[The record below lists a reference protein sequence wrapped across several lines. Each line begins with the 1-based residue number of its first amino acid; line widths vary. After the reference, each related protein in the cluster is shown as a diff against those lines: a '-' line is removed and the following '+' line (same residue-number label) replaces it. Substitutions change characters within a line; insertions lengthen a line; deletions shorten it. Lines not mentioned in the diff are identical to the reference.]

1 MRLIPIVAAW
11 SLGAG
16 AFLLPAAA
24 VAGETPRFEPAA
36 PTIAPA
42 APTIT
47 PAAPTIAP
55 AAPTIAPVAPAS
67 VRNWSP
73 ESSPTGSTNSGSI
86 STETAAAHNGML
98 RTYCM
103 VCHNDRMKTGNMSLA
118 GFDAGEAVADPAL
131 AERMVSKLRLGMM
144 PPPGARRPAE
154 DLLGEVA
161 ASLETQLDAS
171 AEENPN
177 PGRRSFQRLNRAE
190 YTAAIGD
197 LLDLPLDGAKYLPQD
212 TISAN
217 FDNIADVQ
225 LLSATLMDSYL
236 RAASDISHLAVG
248 DPDAVAAES
257 GYHVSRWAA
266 QLELVE
272 GAPYGTRGGTVVD
285 HVFPADGAYRFRV
298 AFHHETTGAIV
309 GSGSS
314 SLHTVD
320 TPEQVEISID
330 GERLALLDVGRWMHV
345 SDPDGVNLRS
355 EPVFVR
361 GGPRK
366 VAAVFLKHY
375 EGPVLDLISP
385 HDWSLAST
393 ATSRTY
399 GIHNVPHLRDLIIT
413 GPFEATGVSET
424 PSRKAIFTC
433 RPLSAEEARPCAE
446 KILSRLGRLAYRR
459 NPTERN
465 LKALMSLYDMGA
477 ASAGFEEGIRMGIE
491 GMLASPNFVFRIEEP
506 LDPREAEFGYRLTD
520 TDLASRLSFFL
531 WGTIPDHELLDAAEA
546 GQLSDPAGFETQVRR
561 MLADPRSEALAK
573 RFAYQWFRLQ
583 DLEKINPNVRLYP
596 DFYQQLKLAMVE
608 ETERFFHHL
617 VTEDKSVFDLFTA
630 DYTFVNDNLADH
642 YGMDGVAG
650 PEHRLVRYQNPNRRG
665 IFAHG
670 SMLTLTSHPYRTSAV
685 LRGKWVMEVLL
696 GSPPPPPPPNV
707 PDLDAGES
715 GETVRKLTARQALE
729 IHRDNPACRSCHRM
743 MDPIGL
749 ALEQFDV
756 TGRVRVK
763 DAGQPIDASG
773 EFYDGTPIRD
783 IGDLR
788 EALLK
793 RPTPLLR
800 TFTENL
806 MAYALGRRVEY
817 YDQPRIREIVREA
830 EAADHRM
837 SSFILGVATSP
848 AFQMKGGVEAETET
862 TVAAEH
868 AAEH

>member
-24 VAGETPRFEPAA
+24 VAGETPRSEPAA

-42 APTIT
+42 APTI
-47 PAAPTIAP
+47 
-55 AAPTIAPVAPAS
+55 AS

-86 STETAAAHNGML
+86 GTETAAAHNGML

-118 GFDAGEAVADPAL
+118 GFDAGEAVANPAL

-424 PSRKAIFTC
+424 PSRKAIFIC

-465 LKALMSLYDMGA
+465 LKALMSLYDTGA

-506 LDPREAEFGYRLTD
+506 LDPREAEFGYRLAD

-862 TVAAEH
+862 TLAAEH
-868 AAEH
+868 AAER

>member
-42 APTIT
+42 APTI
-47 PAAPTIAP
+47 AP
-55 AAPTIAPVAPAS
+55 AAPTIAS

-617 VTEDKSVFDLFTA
+617 VSEDKSVFDLFTA

>member
-1 MRLIPIVAAW
+1 MRHLPTVAAW
-11 SLGAG
+11 SLGAV
-16 AFLLPAAA
+16 ALLSPAAA
-24 VAGETPRFEPAA
+24 VAAETARSGAAA
-36 PTIAPA
+36 PPVLA
-42 APTIT
+42 A
-47 PAAPTIAP
+47 
-55 AAPTIAPVAPAS
+55 
-67 VRNWSP
+67 VRNWPP
-73 ESSPTGSTNSGSI
+73 EGSAAPSGSV
-86 STETAAAHNGML
+86 TAETAAAHNGML

-103 VCHNDRMKTGNMSLA
+103 VCHNDRMKTGNMSLV
-118 GFDAGEAVADPAL
+118 GFDAGDAPANPVL
-131 AERMVSKLRLGMM
+131 AEKMVSKLRLGMM
-144 PPPGARRPAE
+144 PPPGARRPPE
-154 DLLGEVA
+154 ETLTEVA
-161 ASLETQLDAS
+161 EALETQLDES
-171 AEENPN
+171 AAANPN

-190 YTAAIGD
+190 YTAAIRD
-197 LLDLPLDGAKYLPQD
+197 LLDLPLDASKYLPQD

-236 RAASDISHLAVG
+236 RAASDISRLAVG
-248 DPDAVAAES
+248 DPDATAAES

-266 QLELVE
+266 QLGQVE
-272 GAPYGTRGGTVVD
+272 GAPYGTRGGVVVD
-285 HVFPADGAYRFRV
+285 HVFPADGEYRFRV

-314 SLHTVD
+314 ALHTLD
-320 TPEQVEISID
+320 QPEQVEISID
-330 GERLALLDVGRWMHV
+330 GQRVALLDVDRWMHV

-375 EGPVLDLISP
+375 EGPVLDMISP

-399 GIHNVPHLRDLIIT
+399 GIHNVPHLRDLFIT
-413 GPFEATGVSET
+413 GPFDATGVSDT
-424 PSRKAIFTC
+424 PSRRAIFTC
-433 RPLSAEEARPCAE
+433 RPLAPEEARPCAE
-446 KILSRLGRLAYRR
+446 EILSRLGRLAYRR
-459 NPTERN
+459 NLTERN
-465 LKALMSLYDMGA
+465 RNALMSLYDSGA
-477 ASAGFEEGIRMGIE
+477 AADGFEEGIRMGIE

-531 WGTIPDHELLDAAEA
+531 WGTIPDGELLDAAEA
-546 GQLSDPAGFETQVRR
+546 GRLTDPAGFEAQVRR

-573 RFAYQWFRLQ
+573 RFAHQWFRLQ
-583 DLEKINPNVRLYP
+583 DLDKINPNVRLYP
-596 DFYQQLKLAMVE
+596 DFYQQLKWAMVE

-617 VTEDKSVFDLFTA
+617 VSEDRSIFDLFTA
-630 DYTFVNDNLADH
+630 DYTFVNGPLAKH
-642 YGMDGVAG
+642 YRMQGVVG
-650 PEHRLVRYQNPNRRG
+650 PEHRMVQYQDPNRRG

-707 PDLDAGES
+707 PDLDTGES
-715 GETVRKLTARQALE
+715 GETVRKLTAREALE

-749 ALEQFDV
+749 ALEAFDV
-756 TGRVRVK
+756 TGRLRVK
-763 DAGQPIDASG
+763 DAGQAIDASG
-773 EFYDGTPIRD
+773 EFYDGTPIQD

-788 EALLK
+788 NALLK

-817 YDQPRIREIVREA
+817 YDQPRVREIVRDA
-830 EAADHRM
+830 EASDYRM

-848 AFQMKGGVEAETET
+848 AFQMKGGAAEAAES
-862 TVAAEH
+862 TVAGEH
-868 AAEH
+868 

>member
-1 MRLIPIVAAW
+1 MRLVPIVAAW

-16 AFLLPAAA
+16 AFLLPPAAD
-24 VAGETPRFEPAA
+24 AGETPRFEPAA
-36 PTIAPA
+36 PTVAPA
-42 APTIT
+42 APT
-47 PAAPTIAP
+47 
-55 AAPTIAPVAPAS
+55 VAV

-73 ESSPTGSTNSGSI
+73 EGSTGESL

-118 GFDAGEAVADPAL
+118 GFDAGEAVANPAL

-197 LLDLPLDGAKYLPQD
+197 LLELPLDGAKYLPQD

-330 GERLALLDVGRWMHV
+330 GERVVLLDVGRWMHV

-465 LKALMSLYDMGA
+465 LKALMSLYDTGA
-477 ASAGFEEGIRMGIE
+477 ASVGFEEGIRMGIE

-531 WGTIPDHELLDAAEA
+531 WGTIPDDELLDAAEA

-617 VTEDKSVFDLFTA
+617 VSEDKSVFDLFTA

-817 YDQPRIREIVREA
+817 YDQPLIREIVRQA
-830 EAADHRM
+830 EDSDYRM

-862 TVAAEH
+862 TVAGENAAEH

>member
-1 MRLIPIVAAW
+1 MRLLELLAAG
-11 SLGAG
+11 SLGVG
-16 AFLLPAAA
+16 AFALSPMAE
-24 VAGETPRFEPAA
+24 AGERPGSGAA
-36 PTIAPA
+36 SPT
-42 APTIT
+42 
-47 PAAPTIAP
+47 
-55 AAPTIAPVAPAS
+55 VAS
-67 VRNWSP
+67 VRNWTPEGSP
-73 ESSPTGSTNSGSI
+73 PASGL
-86 STETAAAHNGML
+86 TPETAAAHNGML

-118 GFDAGEAVADPAL
+118 GFDAGDAPANPVL
-131 AERMVSKLRLGMM
+131 AEKMVSKLRLGMM
-144 PPPGARRPAE
+144 PPPGARRPPE
-154 DLLGEVA
+154 ETLTEVA
-161 ASLETQLDAS
+161 QSLETQLDENA
-171 AEENPN
+171 AANPN

-190 YTAAIGD
+190 YTAAIRD
-197 LLDLPLDGAKYLPQD
+197 LLDLPLDASKYLPQD

-236 RAASDISHLAVG
+236 RAASDISRLAVG
-248 DPDAVAAES
+248 DPDATAAES

-266 QLELVE
+266 QLGQVE
-272 GAPYGTRGGTVVD
+272 DAPYGTRGGIVVD
-285 HVFPADGAYRFRV
+285 HVFPADGEYRFRV

-314 SLHTVD
+314 ALHTLD
-320 TPEQVEISID
+320 KPEQVEISVD
-330 GERLALLDVGRWMHV
+330 GERVALLDVGRWMHV

-355 EPVFVR
+355 EPIFVR

-375 EGPVLDLISP
+375 EGPVLDMISP

-399 GIHNVPHLRDLIIT
+399 GIHNVPHLRDLFIT
-413 GPFEATGVSET
+413 GPFDATGVSDT
-424 PSRKAIFTC
+424 PSRRTIFTC
-433 RPLSAEEARPCAE
+433 RPLAPEEARPCAE
-446 KILSRLGRLAYRR
+446 EILSRLGRLAYRR
-459 NPTERN
+459 NLTERN
-465 LKALMSLYDMGA
+465 LNALLSLYDSGA
-477 ASAGFEEGIRMGIE
+477 AADGFEEGIRMGIE

-531 WGTIPDHELLDAAEA
+531 WGTIPDGELLDAAEA
-546 GQLSDPAGFETQVRR
+546 GRLTDPAGFEAQVRR
-561 MLADPRSEALAK
+561 MLADPRSEALAE
-573 RFAYQWFRLQ
+573 RFAHQWFRLQ
-583 DLEKINPNVRLYP
+583 DLDKINPNVRLYP
-596 DFYQQLKLAMVE
+596 DFYQQLKWAMVE

-617 VTEDKSVFDLFTA
+617 VSKDRSIFDLFTA
-630 DYTFVNDNLADH
+630 DYTFVNGPLAKH
-642 YGMDGVAG
+642 YRMQGVVG
-650 PEHRLVRYQNPNRRG
+650 PEHRLVKYQDPNRRG

-707 PDLDAGES
+707 PDLDTGES
-715 GETVRKLTARQALE
+715 GETVRKLTAREALE

-756 TGRVRVK
+756 TGRLRVK
-763 DAGQPIDASG
+763 DAGQAIDASG
-773 EFYDGTPIRD
+773 EFYDGTPIQD

-788 EALLK
+788 NALLK

-830 EAADHRM
+830 EASDYRL
-837 SSFILGVATSP
+837 SSFILGVAKSP
-848 AFQMKGGVEAETET
+848 AFQMKGGAAEEVET
-862 TVAAEH
+862 TVAGEH
-868 AAEH
+868 

>member
-1 MRLIPIVAAW
+1 MRLIPIVVAW

-16 AFLLPAAA
+16 AFLLPPAADA
-24 VAGETPRFEPAA
+24 EETPRFEPAA
-36 PTIAPA
+36 PTIA
-42 APTIT
+42 
-47 PAAPTIAP
+47 
-55 AAPTIAPVAPAS
+55 VA
-67 VRNWSP
+67 RNWSP
-73 ESSPTGSTNSGSI
+73 ESSPDGSKNDGSKNDGSKNTGSI

-118 GFDAGEAVADPAL
+118 GFDAGEAVANPAL

-413 GPFEATGVSET
+413 GPFDATGVSET
-424 PSRKAIFTC
+424 PSRKAIFIC

-465 LKALMSLYDMGA
+465 LKALMSLYDTGA

-862 TVAAEH
+862 TLAAEH
-868 AAEH
+868 AAER

>member
-1 MRLIPIVAAW
+1 MRHLPLVAAW
-11 SLGAG
+11 SLSAG
-16 AFLLPAAA
+16 ALLFSPAAN
-24 VAGETPRFEPAA
+24 AGERPGAEPVP
-36 PTIAPA
+36 PTIAPG
-42 APTIT
+42 
-47 PAAPTIAP
+47 AP
-55 AAPTIAPVAPAS
+55 AISLIRSWTPEGSLPAS
-67 VRNWSP
+67 ASVNA
-73 ESSPTGSTNSGSI
+73 
-86 STETAAAHNGML
+86 ETAAAHNGML

-118 GFDAGEAVADPAL
+118 EFDAGDAVADPAL
-131 AERMVSKLRLGMM
+131 AEKMVSKLRLGMM

-154 DLLGEVA
+154 DLLTEVA
-161 ASLETQLDAS
+161 ESLETQLDRS

-190 YTAAIGD
+190 YTAAIRD

-248 DPDAVAAES
+248 DPDAVAAET

-266 QLELVE
+266 QVDQVE
-272 GAPYGTRGGTVVD
+272 GAPYGTRGGIVVD
-285 HVFPADGAYRFRV
+285 HVFPADGEYRFRV

-320 TPEQVEISID
+320 VPEQVEISTD
-330 GERLALLDVGRWMHV
+330 GERVALLDVGRWMHV

-355 EPVFVR
+355 EPIFVR

-433 RPLSAEEARPCAE
+433 RPLSAEEAGPCAE
-446 KILSRLGRLAYRR
+446 EILSRLGRLAYRR
-459 NPTERN
+459 NLTERN
-465 LKALMSLYDMGA
+465 LESLMSLYDAGA
-477 ASAGFEEGIRMGIE
+477 ADVGFEEGIRMGIE

-531 WGTIPDHELLDAAEA
+531 WGTIPDEELLDAAEA
-546 GQLSDPAGFETQVRR
+546 GQLSDPPVFETQVRR

-573 RFAYQWFRLQ
+573 RFAHQWFRLQ
-583 DLEKINPNVRLYP
+583 DLKKINPNVRLYP
-596 DFYQQLKLAMVE
+596 DFYQQLKSAMVE

-617 VTEDKSVFDLFTA
+617 VSEDKSVFDLFTA
-630 DYTFVNDNLADH
+630 DYTFVNANLAKH
-642 YGMDGVAG
+642 YGMVGVAG

-788 EALLK
+788 DALLK
-793 RPTPLLR
+793 RPPPLLR

-817 YDQPRIREIVREA
+817 YDQPRIREIVRKA
-830 EAADHRM
+830 EASDYRM

-862 TVAAEH
+862 TLAAEH
-868 AAEH
+868 

>member
-1 MRLIPIVAAW
+1 MRHLPLVAAW
-11 SLGAG
+11 SLSAG
-16 AFLLPAAA
+16 ALLFSPAAN
-24 VAGETPRFEPAA
+24 AGERPGAEPGP
-36 PTIAPA
+36 PTIAPG
-42 APTIT
+42 
-47 PAAPTIAP
+47 AP
-55 AAPTIAPVAPAS
+55 AISLIRSWTPEGSLPAS
-67 VRNWSP
+67 ASVNA
-73 ESSPTGSTNSGSI
+73 
-86 STETAAAHNGML
+86 ETAAAHNGML

-118 GFDAGEAVADPAL
+118 EFDAGDAVADPAL
-131 AERMVSKLRLGMM
+131 AEKMVSKLRLGMM

-154 DLLGEVA
+154 DLLTEVA
-161 ASLETQLDAS
+161 ESLETQLDRS

-190 YTAAIGD
+190 YTAAIRD

-248 DPDAVAAES
+248 DPDAVAAET

-266 QLELVE
+266 QVDQVE
-272 GAPYGTRGGTVVD
+272 GAPYGTRGGIVVD
-285 HVFPADGAYRFRV
+285 HVFPADGEYRFRV

-320 TPEQVEISID
+320 VPEQVEISTD
-330 GERLALLDVGRWMHV
+330 GERVALLDVGRWMHV

-355 EPVFVR
+355 EPIFVR

-433 RPLSAEEARPCAE
+433 RPLSAEEAGPCAE
-446 KILSRLGRLAYRR
+446 EILSRLGRLAYRR
-459 NPTERN
+459 NLTERN
-465 LKALMSLYDMGA
+465 LESLMSLYDAGA
-477 ASAGFEEGIRMGIE
+477 ADVGFEEGIRMGIE

-531 WGTIPDHELLDAAEA
+531 WGTIPDEELLDAAEA
-546 GQLSDPAGFETQVRR
+546 GQLSNPPVFETQVRR

-573 RFAYQWFRLQ
+573 RFAHQWFRLQ
-583 DLEKINPNVRLYP
+583 DLKKINPNVRLYP
-596 DFYQQLKLAMVE
+596 DFYQQLKSAMVE

-617 VTEDKSVFDLFTA
+617 VSEDKSVFDLFTA
-630 DYTFVNDNLADH
+630 DYTFVNANLAKH
-642 YGMDGVAG
+642 YGMVGVAG

-788 EALLK
+788 DALLK
-793 RPTPLLR
+793 RPPPLLR

-817 YDQPRIREIVREA
+817 YDQPRIREIVRKA
-830 EAADHRM
+830 EASDYRM

-862 TVAAEH
+862 TLAAEH

>member
-47 PAAPTIAP
+47 PAAPTITP
-55 AAPTIAPVAPAS
+55 VAPTIAS

-86 STETAAAHNGML
+86 GTETAAAHNGML

-118 GFDAGEAVADPAL
+118 GFDAGEAVANPAL

-465 LKALMSLYDMGA
+465 LKALMSLYDTGA

-862 TVAAEH
+862 TLAAEH
-868 AAEH
+868 AAER

>member
-1 MRLIPIVAAW
+1 MRHLPLVAAW

-16 AFLLPAAA
+16 ALLFSPAAN
-24 VAGETPRFEPAA
+24 AGERPGAEPGP
-36 PTIAPA
+36 PTIAPGPSA
-42 APTIT
+42 ISLVRSWT
-47 PAAPTIAP
+47 PEGSL
-55 AAPTIAPVAPAS
+55 PAS
-67 VRNWSP
+67 ASVNA
-73 ESSPTGSTNSGSI
+73 
-86 STETAAAHNGML
+86 ETAAAHNGML

-118 GFDAGEAVADPAL
+118 EFDAGDAVANPAL
-131 AERMVSKLRLGMM
+131 AEKMVSKLRLGMM

-154 DLLGEVA
+154 DLLTEVA
-161 ASLETQLDAS
+161 EALETQLDRS

-190 YTAAIGD
+190 YTAAIRD

-248 DPDAVAAES
+248 DPDAVAAET

-266 QLELVE
+266 QVDQVE
-272 GAPYGTRGGTVVD
+272 GAPYGTRGGIVVD
-285 HVFPADGAYRFRV
+285 HVFPADGEYRFRV

-320 TPEQVEISID
+320 VPEQVEISTD
-330 GERLALLDVGRWMHV
+330 GERVALLDVGRWMHV

-355 EPVFVR
+355 EPIFVR

-433 RPLSAEEARPCAE
+433 RPLSAEEARSCAE
-446 KILSRLGRLAYRR
+446 EILSRLGRLAYRR
-459 NPTERN
+459 NLTERN
-465 LKALMSLYDMGA
+465 LESLMSLYDAGA
-477 ASAGFEEGIRMGIE
+477 AGVGFEEGIRMGIE

-531 WGTIPDHELLDAAEA
+531 WGTIPDEELLDAADA
-546 GQLSDPAGFETQVRR
+546 GQLSDPSVFEIQVRR

-573 RFAYQWFRLQ
+573 RFAHQWFRLQ
-583 DLEKINPNVRLYP
+583 DLKKINPNVRLYP
-596 DFYQQLKLAMVE
+596 DFYQQLKSAMVE

-617 VTEDKSVFDLFTA
+617 VSEDKSVFDLFTA
-630 DYTFVNDNLADH
+630 DYTFVNANLAKH
-642 YGMDGVAG
+642 YGMVGVAG

-788 EALLK
+788 DALLK
-793 RPTPLLR
+793 RPPPLLR

-817 YDQPRIREIVREA
+817 YDQPRIREIVRKA
-830 EAADHRM
+830 EASDYRM

-862 TVAAEH
+862 TLAAEH
-868 AAEH
+868 

>member
-1 MRLIPIVAAW
+1 MRHLPLVAAW
-11 SLGAG
+11 SLSAG
-16 AFLLPAAA
+16 ALLFSPAAD
-24 VAGETPRFEPAA
+24 AGERPGAEPGP
-36 PTIAPA
+36 PTIAPGPSA
-42 APTIT
+42 ISLVRSWT
-47 PAAPTIAP
+47 PEGSL
-55 AAPTIAPVAPAS
+55 PAS
-67 VRNWSP
+67 ASVNA
-73 ESSPTGSTNSGSI
+73 
-86 STETAAAHNGML
+86 ETAAAHNGML

-118 GFDAGEAVADPAL
+118 EFDAGDAVANPAL
-131 AERMVSKLRLGMM
+131 AEKMVSKLRLGMM

-154 DLLGEVA
+154 DLLTEVA
-161 ASLETQLDAS
+161 EALETQLDRS

-190 YTAAIGD
+190 YTAAIRD

-248 DPDAVAAES
+248 DPDAVAAET

-266 QLELVE
+266 QVEQVE
-272 GAPYGTRGGTVVD
+272 GAPYGTRGGIVVD
-285 HVFPADGAYRFRV
+285 HVFPADGEYRFRV

-320 TPEQVEISID
+320 VPEQVEISTD
-330 GERLALLDVGRWMHV
+330 GERVTLLDVGRWMHV

-355 EPVFVR
+355 EPIFVR

-413 GPFEATGVSET
+413 GPFDATGVSET

-446 KILSRLGRLAYRR
+446 EILSRLGRLAYRR
-459 NPTERN
+459 NLTERN
-465 LKALMSLYDMGA
+465 LRSLMSLYDAGA
-477 ASAGFEEGIRMGIE
+477 ADVGFEEGIRMGIE

-531 WGTIPDHELLDAAEA
+531 WGTIPDGELLDAAEA
-546 GQLSDPAGFETQVRR
+546 GRLSDSSVFDIQVRR
-561 MLADPRSEALAK
+561 MLQDPRSEALAK
-573 RFAYQWFRLQ
+573 RFAHQWFRLQ
-583 DLEKINPNVRLYP
+583 DLRKINPNVRLYP
-596 DFYQQLKLAMVE
+596 DFYQQLKSAMVE

-617 VTEDKSVFDLFTA
+617 VSEDKSVFDLFTA
-630 DYTFVNDNLADH
+630 DYTFVNANLAKH
-642 YGMDGVAG
+642 YGIVGVAG

-788 EALLK
+788 DALLT

-817 YDQPRIREIVREA
+817 YDQPRIREIVRKA
-830 EAADHRM
+830 EASDYRM

-862 TVAAEH
+862 TLAAEH

>member
-1 MRLIPIVAAW
+1 MRLLPLVAAG

-16 AFLLPAAA
+16 VLAFPP
-24 VAGETPRFEPAA
+24 VANAGARPGSEPAS
-36 PTIAPA
+36 PTIA
-42 APTIT
+42 
-47 PAAPTIAP
+47 
-55 AAPTIAPVAPAS
+55 S
-67 VRNWSP
+67 VRSWTPEGSP
-73 ESSPTGSTNSGSI
+73 GSVSVN
-86 STETAAAHNGML
+86 TETAAAHNGML

-118 GFDAGEAVADPAL
+118 GFDAGEAVANPAL
-131 AERMVSKLRLGMM
+131 AEKMVSKLRLGMM

-154 DLLGEVA
+154 DLLNEVA
-161 ASLETQLDAS
+161 EALETQLDDRAV
-171 AEENPN
+171 ENPN

-190 YTAAIGD
+190 YTAAIRD
-197 LLDLPLDGAKYLPQD
+197 LLDLPLDAAKYLPQD

-236 RAASDISHLAVG
+236 RAASDISHLTIG

-266 QLELVE
+266 QVDLVE
-272 GAPYGTRGGTVVD
+272 GAPYGTRGGIVVD
-285 HVFPADGAYRFRV
+285 HVFPADGEYRFRV

-309 GSGSS
+309 GSGPSA
-314 SLHTVD
+314 LHTLDV
-320 TPEQVEISID
+320 PEQVEISID
-330 GERLALLDVGRWMHV
+330 GERVALLDVGRWMHV

-355 EPVFVR
+355 EPIFIR

-366 VAAVFLKHY
+366 VAAVFLKHF

-393 ATSRTY
+393 ATSQTY
-399 GIHNVPHLRDLIIT
+399 GIHNVPHLRDLLIT
-413 GPFEATGVSET
+413 GPFDATGVSET

-433 RPLSAEEARPCAE
+433 RPLSSEEARPCAE
-446 KILSRLGRLAYRR
+446 EILSRLGRLAYRR

-465 LKALMSLYDMGA
+465 LDSLMALYDAGA
-477 ASAGFEEGIRMGIE
+477 AATGFEEGIRMGIE

-531 WGTIPDHELLDAAEA
+531 WGTIPDDELLDAAEA
-546 GQLSDPAGFETQVRR
+546 GQLSDPQVLETQVRR

-573 RFAYQWFRLQ
+573 RFASQWFRLQ
-583 DLEKINPNVRLYP
+583 DLDKINPNVRLYP
-596 DFYQQLKLAMVE
+596 DFYQQLKWAMVE

-617 VTEDKSVFDLFTA
+617 VSEDRNIFELFTA
-630 DYTFVNDNLADH
+630 DYTFVNDNLAKH
-642 YGMDGVAG
+642 YGMEGVAG
-650 PEHRLVRYQNPNRRG
+650 PEHRMVRYQNPNRRG
-665 IFAHG
+665 IFGHG

-749 ALEQFDV
+749 ALEHFDV

-763 DAGQPIDASG
+763 DAGQSIDASG
-773 EFYDGTPIRD
+773 EFYDGTPIRNV
-783 IGDLR
+783 GDLR

-793 RPTPLLR
+793 RPDPLLR

-817 YDQPRIREIVREA
+817 YDQPRIREIVQGA
-830 EAADHRM
+830 KDSDYRM
-837 SSFILGVATSP
+837 SAFILGVAKSP

-862 TVAAEH
+862 TVAGEP
-868 AAEH
+868 

>member
-1 MRLIPIVAAW
+1 MRFFLGFAVLVAAV
-11 SLGAG
+11 GAY
-16 AFLLPAAA
+16 A
-24 VAGETPRFEPAA
+24 ETPPPSSAAIPTLVAVRHWAPPAA
-36 PTIAPA
+36 PAG
-42 APTIT
+42 
-47 PAAPTIAP
+47 
-55 AAPTIAPVAPAS
+55 
-67 VRNWSP
+67 P
-73 ESSPTGSTNSGSI
+73 ESAP
-86 STETAAAHNGML
+86 EAAVAHNGML

-103 VCHNDRMKTGNMSLA
+103 VCHNDRMRTGNMSLA
-118 GFDAGEAVADPAL
+118 GFDAGEAASRPEL
-131 AERMVSKLRLGMM
+131 AEKMVSKLRLGMM

-154 DLLGEVA
+154 ELLGEVA
-161 ASLETQLDAS
+161 ESLESQLDRA
-171 AEENPN
+171 AVERPN

-190 YTAAIGD
+190 YTAAIRD
-197 LLDLPLDGAKYLPQD
+197 LLALPVDGAKYLPQD

-236 RAASDISHLAVG
+236 RAASEISRLAVG
-248 DPDAVAAES
+248 DPEAAAAET
-257 GYHVSRWAA
+257 GYHVSRWAS
-266 QLELVE
+266 QVDHVE
-272 GAPYGTRGGTVVD
+272 GAPYGTRGGISVE
-285 HVFPADGAYRFRV
+285 HVFPADGEYRFRV

-314 SLHTVD
+314 SLHTFD
-320 TPEQVEISID
+320 APEQVEISVD
-330 GERLALLDVGRWMHV
+330 GERVALLEVDRWMHV
-345 SDPDGVNLRS
+345 SDPDGVNLS
-355 EPVFVR
+355 TEPIFVR
-361 GGPRK
+361 GGPRQLT
-366 VAAVFLKHY
+366 AAFLKHY

-399 GIHNVPHLRDLIIT
+399 GIHNVPHLRDLFVT

-424 PSRKAIFTC
+424 PSRERIFEC
-433 RPLSAEEARPCAE
+433 RPLSSEESRPCAE
-446 KILSRLGRLAYRR
+446 RILGRLGRLAYRR
-459 NPTERN
+459 ELTEEN
-465 LKALMSLYDMGA
+465 LSALMSLYDAGA
-477 ASAGFEEGIRMGIE
+477 ETVGFEEGIRMGIE

-506 LDPREAEFGYRLTD
+506 LDPREAAYGYRLSD

-531 WGTIPDHELLDAAEA
+531 WGTIPDGELLDLAESGRLSEPSVFE
-546 GQLSDPAGFETQVRR
+546 GQVKR
-561 MLADPRSEALAK
+561 MLGDGRSAALAK

-596 DFYQQLKLAMVE
+596 DFHQQLKTAMVE

-617 VTEDKSVFDLFTA
+617 VSEDRSALEMFTA
-630 DYTFVNDNLADH
+630 DYTFVNERLAKH
-642 YGMDGVAG
+642 YGMEGVAG
-650 PEHRLVRYQNPNRRG
+650 PEHRLVRYEDGSRRG
-665 IFAHG
+665 IFGHG

-707 PDLDAGES
+707 PDLDATEASADG
-715 GETVRKLTARQALE
+715 RDLTARERLE

-763 DAGQPIDASG
+763 DSGQPIDASG
-773 EFYDGTPIRD
+773 EFYDGTAIRD
-783 IGDLR
+783 VGDLR
-788 EALLK
+788 EALLR

-817 YDQPRIREIVREA
+817 YDQPRVREIVREA
-830 EAADHRM
+830 EEDDYRM
-837 SSFILGVATSP
+837 SAFILGVARSP
-848 AFQMKGGVEAETET
+848 AFQMKGGTAAEAAT
-862 TVAAEH
+862 TVGLEP
-868 AAEH
+868 